1 MSPQVTEHRS
11 ARDRLLAAADELF
24 YEQGIH
30 TVGIDKIIER
40 AGVAKASLYTTFGS
54 KDELVRA
61 YLEGRDEARRARLLA
76 AIDRCEDPID
86 RLLAVFESLSESVLR
101 PTFRGCAMANAAAE
115 SDPGS
120 PASEV
125 TLAARRWMLDLLT
138 GLAAA
143 IPVTDPDELALQLCL
158 LYDGVNVQSRLGSD
172 STRGPAATA
181 AARTLIAAA
190 RARTRGSRRSSAK
203 ADA

>member
-40 AGVAKASLYTTFGS
+40 AGVAKASLYSTFGS

-61 YLEGRDEARRARLLA
+61 YLEGRDEARRARLWRPSNGA
-76 AIDRCEDPID
+76 TRRSIACSPCSIRSPSPCCC
-86 RLLAVFESLSESVLR
+86 

-120 PASEV
+120 PAAEV
-125 TLAARRWMLDLLT
+125 TLAARVWMLDLLT
-138 GLAAA
+138 ELAAA
-143 IPVTDPDELALQLCL
+143 IPVTDPGALALQLCL

-172 STRGPAATA
+172 PTRGPAAAA
-181 AARTLIAAA
+181 AARTLIDAA
-190 RARTRGSRRSSAK
+190 T
-203 ADA
+203 